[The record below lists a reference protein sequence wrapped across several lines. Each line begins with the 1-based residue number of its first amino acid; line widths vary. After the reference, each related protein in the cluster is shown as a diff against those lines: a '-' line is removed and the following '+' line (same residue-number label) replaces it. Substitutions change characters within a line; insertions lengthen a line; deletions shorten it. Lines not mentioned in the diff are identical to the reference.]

1 MIGYSRP
8 RREFT
13 VNSNVDIIVVGC
25 GVAGATA
32 AETAVSLGSRVL
44 LLEEHN
50 RVGVPSHCSG
60 HVGIKS
66 MKRFGPSLPDTIIKN
81 QIRGAI
87 FHSAAGQVLQLER
100 RTPITWVIDRRAF
113 DEHLAARAEK
123 AGARIQLNSRARSM
137 QASNEG
143 PVEIRAL
150 VNGEPQSYKCG
161 LIIDCEGAAPTLTR
175 HRFAA
180 ERGRSMWVN
189 SAQVH
194 VDKVKDLN
202 RDMVEVY
209 LGSRYA
215 PGFFAWMIPWRDGSA
230 KIGLA
235 SREGIARLLLERFMT
250 KHPDISRRLS
260 GAAWHDESFHPIP
273 LGGPISKT
281 FHRGMLIAGDSA
293 HQVKPTTGG
302 GIIFGLICGKAA
314 GGVGHEACAKG
325 DVSESFLSRYER
337 RWKSEIGRDLE
348 IMRHIRRMLFRLPDR
363 RLEKIFSVGLTL
375 GVENVLNRADD
386 IDMQG
391 RTLARLGLDPRLAV
405 SALYSSVLSL
415 PFLADPRSPRTKG
428 TE

>member
-1 MIGYSRP
+1 
-8 RREFT
+8 
-13 VNSNVDIIVVGC
+13 VNFDIDIIVVGC

-32 AETAVSLGSRVL
+32 AETAASLGSRVL

-60 HVGIKS
+60 HVSINS
-66 MKRFGPSLPDTIIKN
+66 MKRFGPPLPDTIIKN

-87 FHSAAGQVLQLER
+87 FHSPAGQVLRLER
-100 RTPITWVIDRRAF
+100 RTPITWVLDRRAF

-123 AGARIQLNSRARSM
+123 AGAQIQLNSRARSM
-137 QASNEG
+137 ETSNEG
-143 PVEIRAL
+143 PVEIRVL
-150 VNGEPQSYKCG
+150 VKGELQSYKCG
-161 LIIDCEGAAPTLTR
+161 LIIDCEGAVSTLTR

-194 VDKVKDLN
+194 VDQVKDLN
-202 RDMVEVY
+202 RDMVELY

-235 SREGIARLLLERFMT
+235 SREGNARLLLERFMT
-250 KHPDISRRLS
+250 KHPDTSRRLS
-260 GAAWHDESFHPIP
+260 GAARYNESFHPIP

-281 FHRGMLIAGDSA
+281 FHRGTLIAGDSA

-302 GIIFGLICGKAA
+302 GIIFSLICGEAA
-314 GGVGHEACAKG
+314 GEVAYGACAKR

-337 RWKSEIGRDLE
+337 RWKSQIGRDLDL
-348 IMRHIRRMLFRLPDR
+348 MRHIRRMLFRLPDR
-363 RLEKIFSVGLTL
+363 RLEEIFSVGLTL
-375 GVENVLNRADD
+375 GIENVLNKAED

-415 PFLADPRSPRTKG
+415 PFLADPRNPTTKG
-428 TE
+428 TD